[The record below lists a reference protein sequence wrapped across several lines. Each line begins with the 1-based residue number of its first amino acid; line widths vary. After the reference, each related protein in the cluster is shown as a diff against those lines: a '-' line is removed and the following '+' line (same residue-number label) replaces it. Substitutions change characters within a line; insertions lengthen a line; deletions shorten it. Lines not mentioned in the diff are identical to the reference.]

1 MHEKRKRL
9 SAHLNVVEE
18 RASEA
23 EQVNAGLESTINE
36 LRLARQRHT
45 MHNNACA
52 AKEKTMAF
60 DMHGFAAGAHA
71 ALDEKER
78 LAGRLRRLRHEYK
91 QEVAGTDQELEVI
104 HHTLNELQERH
115 AELIDAAEKDDE
127 FIRRQECRAMRKRRD
142 TQERFS
148 VRMDYLH
155 NQLATLREQFAQ
167 LGHLAG
173 ITCGF
178 DPERPRS
185 NNILIAAVAEK
196 EAANESQLSYLD
208 ELRRSEE
215 DLVVAIAAMEA
226 EESSI
231 QDAFKAAQLADNAK
245 LKQGMYFA
253 SRQEQ
258 LDMRVAKNEEFLLS
272 LHKALAMM
280 IDRLMASYDPGT
292 VPMPSESARLAL
304 DRGEICSMSQ
314 AIRGSSA
321 AALDC
326 FQEMGTLPRS
336 ASIDEVEFDLMRL
349 DHFLRAVQDLC
360 IIL

>member
-1 MHEKRKRL
+1 
-9 SAHLNVVEE
+9 
-18 RASEA
+18 
-23 EQVNAGLESTINE
+23 
-36 LRLARQRHT
+36 
-45 MHNNACA
+45 
-52 AKEKTMAF
+52 
-60 DMHGFAAGAHA
+60 
-71 ALDEKER
+71 
-78 LAGRLRRLRHEYK
+78 
-91 QEVAGTDQELEVI
+91 
-104 HHTLNELQERH
+104 LQERH

-292 VPMPSESARLAL
+292 VPMPSESARVAL
-304 DRGEICSMSQ
+304 DRGENCSMSQ
-314 AIRGSSA
+314 AIGGSSA

-326 FQEMGTLPRS
+326 FQEIGTLPRP

-349 DHFLRAVQDLC
+349 DHFLRAVQARAVRLATWFDIHLTALNESSDDTKASAKREMPREVQAFTQLLPTTTS
-360 IIL
+360 IAEAKAIRTELESHVTRHREDFEMNSDAQMQAALGAQG